1 MVDSMKKISKVNDRV
16 TRWRGFRWNG
26 QVRYCEVATI
36 EQRHGGKIRDNIGK
50 ECKAGRSSIS

>member
-1 MVDSMKKISKVNDRV
+1 MKKISKVNDRV